1 MNVVRSGT
9 LARMTGMYGTYP
21 DLLCRPPKIQM
32 VFNHLK
38 PGYDENESHT
48 KEFFFGGGCLLMF
61 HCVWF
66 LIGFLN
72 TNPLDPK
79 HNPSDL

>member
-1 MNVVRSGT
+1 MFRVQEIFETRVT
-9 LARMTGMYGTYP
+9 VLA
-21 DLLCRPPKIQM
+21 KIQM
-32 VFNHLK
+32 VFYHLK
-38 PGYDENESHT
+38 LGYDENESHT
-48 KEFFFGGGCLLMF
+48 KDFFFGGGCLLMF

-79 HNPSDL
+79 HNPTDL